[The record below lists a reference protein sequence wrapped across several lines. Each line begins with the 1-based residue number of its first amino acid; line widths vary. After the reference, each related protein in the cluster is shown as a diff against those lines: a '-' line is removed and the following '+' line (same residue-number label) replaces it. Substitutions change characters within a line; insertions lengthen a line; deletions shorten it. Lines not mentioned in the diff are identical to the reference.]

1 MDLVGLLQTELSQ
14 STAELQGQL
23 LVFDKALVAVATHL
37 KVGPLLVDLLLD
49 TINDLLDLLVLD
61 MGLDQVTSS
70 DGLRIA
76 VNTRGAAEDIVGSSD
91 ILSRAK
97 DEAILGG
104 GQSTRNGLAL
114 NRLVSRSLYGERRLL
129 VHARLDAKLLELL
142 LGHRH
147 LGGTG
152 NLDGGNGK
160 TGSVGDLVCPTK
172 NGVWWSVDVGEFR
185 FGLNEYGNG
194 KSNSTERREPEEEG
208 RSAELKRL
216 TGVQNHTDGLQ
227 TGG

>member
-1 MDLVGLLQTELSQ
+1 MFGHKPCDMASQCALRKKKKMQRQHSSCTLVKSSTADLPSCAVKVDLVGLLQTELSQ

-23 LVFDKALVAVATHL
+23 LVFDKALVAVAAHL

-76 VNTRGAAEDIVGSSD
+76 VNTRGAAEDIVGGSD

-114 NRLVSRSLYGERRLL
+114 NRLVSRSLYGKRRLL

-147 LGGTG
+147 LGGTRV
-152 NLDGGNGK
+152 LDGGNGK
-160 TGSVGDLVCPTK
+160 TGSVGGLGLSNK
-172 NGVWWSVDVGEFR
+172 VWGEVVSR
-185 FGLNEYGNG
+185 CW
-194 KSNSTERREPEEEG
+194 RI
-208 RSAELKRL
+208 
-216 TGVQNHTDGLQ
+216 
-227 TGG
+227 